1 MNIHDLWKQLRIF
14 RASESE
20 GKSTTFLRVCFAVPG
35 VKSSTA
41 TTRNCGLSLLAAW
54 VSTQLSQDLKCI
66 LGSLFNIIPQ
76 YNANDNVLTHWYQ
89 DLAHGPAGSLDID
102 STEPVLAKHV
112 GRTVL
117 HPLERNYTTTGQV
130 PEKKS

>member
-1 MNIHDLWKQLRIF
+1 MVNSIPVLAWNDP
-14 RASESE
+14 
-20 GKSTTFLRVCFAVPG
+20 VPS
-35 VKSSTA
+35 VKPSTA
-41 TTRNCGLSLLAAW
+41 TTRDCGLSLLAAW
-54 VSTQLSQDLKCI
+54 VSTQLSQDLKFM
-66 LGSLFNIIPQ
+66 LGRLFSVLQ

-89 DLAHGPAGSLDID
+89 DLAHGPAGSLDIG

-117 HPLERNYTTTGQV
+117 HPLERNYATTGQV